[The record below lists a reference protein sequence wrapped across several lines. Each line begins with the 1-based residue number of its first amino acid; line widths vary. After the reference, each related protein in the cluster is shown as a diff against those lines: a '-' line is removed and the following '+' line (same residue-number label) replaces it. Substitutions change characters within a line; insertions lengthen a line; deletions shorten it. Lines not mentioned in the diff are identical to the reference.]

1 MKATR
6 RLGACNTIAGLI
18 ALWGC
23 GTAFAGA
30 QVLPL
35 GEADKHGAI
44 NYSVKCEGGGSK
56 IVQCVRD
63 DQHCGY
69 AGEQT
74 LAAVVAQAC
83 GEAKPQTEAPAA
95 FETAP
100 ASP

>member
-1 MKATR
+1 MTMTRIIKARTGVFT
-6 RLGACNTIAGLI
+6 LL
-18 ALWGC
+18 ALLGC
-23 GTAFAGA
+23 GTVLAGA
-30 QVLPL
+30 QILPL

-44 NYSVKCEGGGSK
+44 NYSVKCEGGGSR

-74 LAAVVAQAC
+74 LAAIVAQAC
-83 GEAKPQTEAPAA
+83 GEGQSQVETPST

>member
-1 MKATR
+1 MTRIIKAR
-6 RLGACNTIAGLI
+6 VGIAALLS
-18 ALWGC
+18 LWGC

-44 NYSVKCEGGGSK
+44 NYSVKCEGGGSR

-74 LAAVVAQAC
+74 LAAIVAQAC
-83 GEAKPQTEAPAA
+83 GEGQPQAEVPST